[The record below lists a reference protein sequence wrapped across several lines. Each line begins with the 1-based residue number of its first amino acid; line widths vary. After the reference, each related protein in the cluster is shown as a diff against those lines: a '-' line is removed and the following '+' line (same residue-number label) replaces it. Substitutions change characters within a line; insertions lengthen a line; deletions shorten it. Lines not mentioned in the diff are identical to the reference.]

1 MGKGPRKSSNYII
14 NQDEQQ
20 IAPGRRMRELL
31 TKREAKI
38 QIFFF
43 EVWLHTSVVVSGIAV
58 FKKALKLEKGK
69 I

>member
-43 EVWLHTSVVVSGIAV
+43 EV
-58 FKKALKLEKGK
+58 
-69 I
+69 

>member
-31 TKREAKI
+31 NKREAKI
-38 QIFFF
+38 QFFFF
-43 EVWLHTSVVVSGIAV
+43 EAWLHTSVVVSGIAV
-58 FKKALKLEKGK
+58 FKKPLKLEKGK